1 MTNIIQAFN
10 LIADSY
16 DDWYEH
22 PQGKQVFYAE
32 LNGVNRMLPESG
44 IGLELGSG
52 TGIFAKHLS
61 TEDRIIVCLDPSV
74 EMVLKAKNRETYSV
88 LGIGDYLPFRK
99 KVLHFLYMVTVLE
112 FLSSPKVILEEI
124 KKTVIQDATL
134 GILFINVRSPWGD
147 LYREIGL
154 KGDPVFRYAKL
165 YSLSQV
171 DELLKSAGYKITS
184 KVGTLTTGPMEQ
196 DVGDDLVEPD
206 DNSGVIIVQAKPS

>member
-1 MTNIIQAFN
+1 MTGIIQAFN

-16 DDWYEH
+16 DEWYEH
-22 PQGKQVFYAE
+22 PQGKQVFHAE
-32 LNGVNRMLPESG
+32 LRAVSKMLPESG

-61 TEDRIIVCLDPSV
+61 TEERIIVCLDPSV
-74 EMVLKAKNRETYSV
+74 EMVAKAKTRETYSV

-99 KVLHFLYMVTVLE
+99 KLLHFLYMVTVLE
-112 FLSSPKVILEEI
+112 FLKSPKVILEEI

-134 GILFINVRSPWGD
+134 VILFINVRSPWGAF
-147 LYREIGL
+147 YREIGL
-154 KGDPVFRYAKL
+154 KGDPVFRFAKL

-171 DELLKSAGYKITS
+171 DELLEGAGYIITS

-206 DNSGVIIVQAKPS
+206 DHSGVIIVQAKSS